1 MKRDMDLI
9 RSILLNVESD
19 GKLGL
24 PDGHTNTE
32 IADHAQQLKEAGLVE
47 AAIVRDHE
55 GIPCQAV
62 IIRLTSKGHDF
73 VDATRNQSFWI
84 KTKAYVTKNLPGWTL
99 SVFKEVAER
108 ALKGEIQL

>member
-55 GIPCQAV
+55 RHTLSSCNHSTHVERA
-62 IIRLTSKGHDF
+62 RLCRCHAKSKLLDKDKSLRDEEF
-73 VDATRNQSFWI
+73 ARVDAI
-84 KTKAYVTKNLPGWTL
+84 GL
-99 SVFKEVAER
+99 
-108 ALKGEIQL
+108 